1 MPGCNPHAHVTLLPP
16 RPLPGTAAEAVR
28 HIQEK
33 IAGLPAFDLHATD
46 IGVFPVTN
54 VIYIELGMGRS
65 QLVDLHGILNNGAAE
80 YKEPF
85 PYHPHI
91 TLAQEIGSG
100 NVETILAKAKDQW
113 DSYRHTKIFP
123 VHELTFVQ
131 NTKDNCWLDLATV
144 QLDREPIPVGRR

>member
-1 MPGCNPHAHVTLLPP
+1 M
-16 RPLPGTAAEAVR
+16 R

-54 VIYIELGMGRS
+54 VIFIELGMGRS
-65 QLVDLHGILNNGAAE
+65 QMVDLHGILNNGAVE

-91 TLAQEIGSG
+91 TLAQEIGEP
-100 NVETILAKAKDQW
+100 NVEPILAKAKDMW
-113 DSYRHTKIFP
+113 HAYRHTKIFP

-144 QLDREPIPVGRR
+144 RLDREREPIAVRRR